1 DALARLAA
9 YRRFESEHETPTPQ
23 ALSADT
29 VPSGSRRGSAP
40 VPQAEPDVIDLAPTE
55 PAAAMAH
62 ETTPPPALDKAV
74 EPPPN
79 VVLFRPPGEARSPS
93 LTPVE
98 NNAFNELARQLSA
111 RLDRD
116 DAPAL
121 APLGGGLIAAMS
133 EPGASEAPEPSREP
147 GAGDQPADDQPTTH

>member
-1 DALARLAA
+1 
-9 YRRFESEHETPTPQ
+9 
-23 ALSADT
+23 
-29 VPSGSRRGSAP
+29 
-40 VPQAEPDVIDLAPTE
+40 

-121 APLGGGLIAAMS
+121 TPLGGGLIAAMG

-147 GAGDQPADDQPTTH
+147 GAGDQPADDQPTTHQAEWLMQPEPPAEGNSKRDRTLLDLLPTG